1 MTKKELLENEVFM
14 AAPDDAEIVFA
25 TGEKLN
31 MCVQLNP
38 LNISLVKECV
48 NEDTLKDLPLDVREH
63 FNPEYKFAL
72 VLDAI
77 PYWYLKEKYN
87 VSFGTRDDEE

>member
-14 AAPDDAEIVFA
+14 AAPEDAEIVFA
-25 TGEKLN
+25 TGEKLK
-31 MCVQLNP
+31 MCVAMNP

-63 FNPEYKFAL
+63 FIPEYKTAL
-72 VLDAI
+72 VIDAI
-77 PYWYLKEKYN
+77 PYWYLKEKYG
-87 VSFGTRDDEE
+87 VALEVYEQK